1 MRTGYKLILIAAMLA
16 GLTLPASAAEL
27 AILRNGFS
35 IRHERR
41 EARQDVTRL
50 YIYGTPDNYI
60 DVPTADIASY
70 EACEDVRPSSPPAAS
85 PQPFRT
91 LDEVI
96 DAVGRRNRIS
106 PDLISSVIR
115 AESGFNPNALSPKGA
130 QGLMQLMPETAARL
144 GVQNTMDPAD
154 NIEGG
159 TRYLRE
165 LLARYH
171 NDLLKALA
179 AYNAGP
185 ERVEKYNG
193 IPPYPET
200 IAYVTRII
208 RDLNQRTPSPQAAP
222 PVRANNA
229 AAGRTS
235 TGRATPR
242 LKKVRAAAVSPKPFG
257 GAGR

>member
-1 MRTGYKLILIAAMLA
+1 MRTRYKLTLIAAMLTV
-16 GLTLPASAAEL
+16 LTLPASAAEL

-41 EARQDVTRL
+41 EAREDVTRL
-50 YIYGTPDNYI
+50 YIFGAPDNYI
-60 DVPTADIASY
+60 DVPTADIARY
-70 EACEDVRPSSPPAAS
+70 EECEDVRPTAPPAAS
-85 PQPFRT
+85 KQQPRN

-96 DAVGRRNRIS
+96 DDVGRRNSIS
-106 PDLISSVIR
+106 PTLISSVIR

-130 QGLMQLMPETAARL
+130 RGLMQLMPQTAARL
-144 GVQNTMDPAD
+144 GVQNTLDPAD

-171 NDLLKALA
+171 NDLRKALA

-208 RDLNQRTPSPQAAP
+208 RDLNQRTAP
-222 PVRANNA
+222 AQTAPTARANSA
-229 AAGRTS
+229 AACRNS
-235 TGRATPR
+235 AGRATPR
-242 LKKVRAAAVSPKPFG
+242 LKKVRAAAVSPKPSG
-257 GAGR
+257 GAGG